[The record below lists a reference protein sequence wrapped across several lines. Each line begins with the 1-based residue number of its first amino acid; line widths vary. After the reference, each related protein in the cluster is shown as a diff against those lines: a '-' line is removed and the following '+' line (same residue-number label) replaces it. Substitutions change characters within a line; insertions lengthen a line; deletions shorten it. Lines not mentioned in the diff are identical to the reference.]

1 MAVVVAGYFLNH
13 WAPRESVVV
22 VVEGESVAV
31 VVAEVLVRVAPKEVQ
46 EVARVL
52 FVAVLPEVVSR
63 RRS

>member
-13 WAPRESVVV
+13 WAPRESVV